1 MKYKILLVIF
11 LFLNIHL
18 NAQLKEAKTIIDSAV
33 LSKDT
38 AIFKTVRLADVVVLG
53 KKPPLSFKMDRQVYK
68 SSQFTTAS
76 AGTAI
81 DLLKNLPSVTVNG
94 QGEIAFR
101 GSNSFL
107 VLINGKPTQ
116 GDPSFVLSQ
125 LSAASIENIEIIT
138 SPIAAFDADGKA
150 GVINII
156 TKTAV
161 QDGWMMQAN
170 LMIGFP
176 PLKDYNNA
184 RDPQRHGL
192 DISAGFKKKT
202 IQINAGFSFLRN
214 DIAGQREGD
223 VYTLINGIKT
233 SFPSIGERSFN
244 RYNYNGRLTIAF
256 NPNVYDQWN
265 FGLYRG
271 YKYQSRWANLNYSNT
286 RTNTNT
292 GSVSQFNYYN
302 ENDQQKEGV
311 FSLVNLDYSHEFSK
325 KSSISASIL
334 YEKADLSG
342 ATYNN
347 NVLAKGSTDTLQY
360 TWNPN
365 TNPLDAIRV
374 KFDYTGKW
382 GAGSF
387 QTGYQYRLDKQDGNF
402 PYLEKQLGT
411 SNFISNPQFSSSVKT
426 QNRIHAAYLQYGATA
441 KLITYQLGVRLEH
454 SNRDLELTK
463 NNQSQTQRLT
473 NLFPSIQ
480 LKYKHTDRTSFKL
493 GYNRRI
499 KRTNNYELNPIP
511 EREHSETLEQGDANL
526 LPELIG
532 NLELGVE
539 QTFNTG
545 SFFATVYY
553 QHVAHPI
560 QRVNRIFNDTI
571 LNRIFTNAGNANQF
585 GLETNLSLKLN
596 NWWTNV
602 FGGNIYHYHIYGTIF
617 NGTIPVDN
625 SSWIYSI
632 NATET
637 FTLPKNW
644 TMQLS
649 INYLSERVT
658 AQGEDSRFLTPN
670 FSIKKTSNDKRWN
683 YQLQWLYIDAGMGQS
698 NRQRITTRGPNFYS
712 TTNYI
717 YETDQIQFSIG
728 FNLLKKNRKIA
739 LPSSE
744 MGEKEF

>member
-1 MKYKILLVIF
+1 MKYIIPLIIF
-11 LFLNIHL
+11 LLFNAHIK
-18 NAQLKEAKTIIDSAV
+18 AQLVEAKNIIDSAL

-38 AIFKTVRLADVVVLG
+38 TVFKTVRLADVVVLG
-53 KKPPLSFKMDRQVYK
+53 KKPPVSFKMDRQVYK

-76 AGTAI
+76 AGTAV

-138 SPIAAFDADGKA
+138 SPNAAFDADGKA

-170 LMIGFP
+170 LMLGFP

-244 RYNYNGRLTIAF
+244 RYNYNGRLTIAY
-256 NPNVYDQWN
+256 NPNVHDQWN

-292 GSVSQFNYYN
+292 GSVSHFNYYN

-311 FSLVNLDYSHEFSK
+311 FSLVNLDYSHEFSQ

-411 SNFISNPQFSSSVKT
+411 ASFISNPQFSSSVKT
-426 QNRIHAAYLQYGATA
+426 QNSIHAAYLQYGTKA
-441 KLITYQLGVRLEH
+441 KLITYQLGIRLEH
-454 SNRDLELTK
+454 SNRDLALTK
-463 NNQSQTQRLT
+463 NNQTQTQRLT

-480 LKYKHTDRTSFKL
+480 LKHKHTDRTSFKL

-532 NLELGVE
+532 NLELGLE

-553 QHVAHPI
+553 QHVANPI

-625 SSWIYSI
+625 SSWAYSI

-644 TMQLS
+644 TIQLS
-649 INYLSERVT
+649 INYLSERIT

-670 FSIKKTSNDKRWN
+670 LTIKKTSNDKRWN